1 VSTSAPP
8 LPAPNAAARPV
19 PRVAARPR
27 RRVDLLPYLLVA
39 PAVLL
44 VLVVTVYPALY
55 ALQISTTN
63 ANMLRLATAKSVGL
77 ANYVNAF
84 DDEIAVVAI
93 WQTLRWVVVNATGQM
108 LLALPVALF
117 LNTAFRGRGLVR
129 ASILAPW
136 VVPGAVVA
144 IIWRYMVDANYGV
157 VNDLLLRLGVIAE
170 TIAWMGEPLPSFLVM
185 STATVWAGFPFFAVT
200 LLAALQ
206 AIPED
211 LYEAARIDGASAW
224 QRFTHV
230 TVPLLRPTVLLLL
243 LLRTI
248 WLAHSVDLIFL
259 MSNGGPGYNN
269 YTVALYSFIL
279 TWSQLELGYPSALV
293 IMLSVVLLI
302 ASAFYIRSIERSRE
316 WM

>member
-1 VSTSAPP
+1 MSVS
-8 LPAPNAAARPV
+8 ARSSIEV
-19 PRVAARPR
+19 PRTARAGRARSR
-27 RRVDLLPYLLVA
+27 RIDSLPYVLIA

-44 VLVVTVYPALY
+44 VALVTIYPALY
-55 ALQISTTN
+55 AIGISTTD
-63 ANMLRLATAKSVGL
+63 ANLLRLDASKAVGL
-77 ANYVNAF
+77 DNYAAAWQDEIFAQSLWQTVRWVIVNAS
-84 DDEIAVVAI
+84 
-93 WQTLRWVVVNATGQM
+93 GQL

-129 ASILAPW
+129 AAILIPW

-157 VNDLLLRLGVIAE
+157 ANDILLRLGVISEAV
-170 TIAWMGEPLPSFLVM
+170 AWIGEPLPAFAVI
-185 STATVWAGFPFFAVT
+185 STATIWSGFPFFAVT

-206 AIPED
+206 VIPED

-224 QRFTHV
+224 QRFASV
-230 TVPLLRPTVLLLL
+230 TLPMILPTILLLL

-269 YTVALYSFIL
+269 YTVAVYSFIL
-279 TWSQLELGYPSALV
+279 TWNQLQLGFPSALV
-293 IMLSVVLLI
+293 IMLSIVILI

>member
-1 VSTSAPP
+1 VSSS
-8 LPAPNAAARPV
+8 ARPA
-19 PRVAARPR
+19 VAGAAVGRARRARIDP
-27 RRVDLLPYLLVA
+27 LPYLLVA

-44 VLVVTVYPALY
+44 VALVTIYPAMY

-63 ANMLRLATAKSVGL
+63 ANLLRLAATKAVGL
-77 ANYVNAF
+77 ANYVDAW
-84 DDEIAVVAI
+84 DDEIFTDALWHTI
-93 WQTLRWVVVNATGQM
+93 RWVIVNASGQM

-117 LNTAFRGRGLVR
+117 LNTAFRARGAIR
-129 ASILAPW
+129 ASILVPW

-157 VNDLLLRLGVIAE
+157 VNDILLRLQVISE
-170 TIAWMGEPLPSFLVM
+170 PVAWIGEPLPSFFVI

-211 LYEAARIDGASAW
+211 LYEAARIDGAGAW
-224 QRFTHV
+224 QRFTSV
-230 TVPLLRPTVLLLL
+230 TIPLLMPTMLLLL

-269 YTVALYSFIL
+269 YTVAVYSFIL
-279 TWSQLELGYPSALV
+279 TWNQLELGYPSALV
-293 IMLSVVLLI
+293 IMLSIVLLI
-302 ASAFYIRSIERSRE
+302 ASAFYIRFIERSRE

>member
-1 VSTSAPP
+1 MARVSASARSSIA
-8 LPAPNAAARPV
+8 LPHAARAG
-19 PRVAARPR
+19 RARR
-27 RRVDLLPYLLVA
+27 TRIDLLPYVLVA
-39 PAVLL
+39 PAFLIVAL
-44 VLVVTVYPALY
+44 VTVYPALD
-55 ALQISTTN
+55 ALGISTTD
-63 ANMLRLATAKSVGL
+63 ANLLHLASTKSVGL
-77 ANYVNAF
+77 DNYARAW
-84 DDEIAVVAI
+84 DDEIFTNSL
-93 WQTLRWVVVNATGQM
+93 WHTLRWVIVNAGGQM

-117 LNTAFRGRGLVR
+117 LNTTFRGRGLVR
-129 ASILAPW
+129 AAILVPW

-157 VNDLLLRLGVIAE
+157 VNDILLRLGVISEAV
-170 TIAWMGEPLPSFLVM
+170 AWIGEPLPSFAVI
-185 STATVWAGFPFFAVT
+185 STATIWAGFPFFAVT

-206 AIPED
+206 VIPED

-224 QRFTHV
+224 QRFTRL
-230 TVPLLRPTVLLLL
+230 TLPLLTPTILLLL

-269 YTVALYSFIL
+269 YTVAVYSFIL

-293 IMLSVVLLI
+293 IMLSIVLLI
-302 ASAFYIRSIERSRE
+302 ASVFYIRSIDRSRD

>member
-1 VSTSAPP
+1 VSTSAPSSVA
-8 LPAPNAAARPV
+8 LPEVVRAR
-19 PRVAARPR
+19 RARGAR
-27 RRVDLLPYLLVA
+27 RIRIDLLPYLLVA
-39 PAVLL
+39 PAILIVAL
-44 VLVVTVYPALY
+44 VTIYPALY
-55 ALQISTTN
+55 ALGISTTD
-63 ANMLRLATAKSVGL
+63 ANMLRLDASKSIGL
-77 ANYVNAF
+77 GNYGKAWN
-84 DDEIAVVAI
+84 DEIFTTSL
-93 WQTLRWVVVNATGQM
+93 WQTLRWVIVNAGGQM

-129 ASILAPW
+129 ASILVPW

-157 VNDLLLRLGVIAE
+157 VNDILLRLGVITE
-170 TIAWMGEPLPSFLVM
+170 TIAWMGEPLPSFIVI
-185 STATVWAGFPFFAVT
+185 SGATIWAGFPFFAVT

-206 AIPED
+206 VIPED

-224 QRFTHV
+224 QRFTSV
-230 TVPLLRPTVLLLL
+230 TVPLLMPTILLLL

-269 YTVALYSFIL
+269 YTVAVYSFIL
-279 TWSQLELGYPSALV
+279 TWSQLQLGYPSAMV
-293 IMLSVVLLI
+293 IMLSIVLLV
-302 ASAFYIRSIERSRE
+302 ASIVYIRSIERSRA

>member
-1 VSTSAPP
+1 VSVSA
-8 LPAPNAAARPV
+8 RSSIEV
-19 PRVAARPR
+19 PRTARAGRARSR
-27 RRVDLLPYLLVA
+27 RIDSLPYVLIA

-44 VLVVTVYPALY
+44 VALVTIYPALY
-55 ALQISTTN
+55 AIGISTTD
-63 ANMLRLATAKSVGL
+63 ANLLRLDASKAVGL
-77 ANYVNAF
+77 DNYAAAWQDEIFAQSLWQTVRWVIVNAS
-84 DDEIAVVAI
+84 
-93 WQTLRWVVVNATGQM
+93 GQL

-129 ASILAPW
+129 AAILIPW

-157 VNDLLLRLGVIAE
+157 ANDILLRLGVISEAV
-170 TIAWMGEPLPSFLVM
+170 AWIGEPLPAFAVI
-185 STATVWAGFPFFAVT
+185 STATIWSGFPFFAVT

-206 AIPED
+206 VIPED

-224 QRFTHV
+224 QRFASV
-230 TVPLLRPTVLLLL
+230 TLPMILPTILLLL

-269 YTVALYSFIL
+269 YTVAVYSFIL
-279 TWSQLELGYPSALV
+279 TWNQLQLGFPSALV
-293 IMLSVVLLI
+293 IMLSIVILI

>member
-1 VSTSAPP
+1 VSTSTPSSVA
-8 LPAPNAAARPV
+8 LPEVVRARG
-19 PRVAARPR
+19 ARGAR
-27 RRVDLLPYLLVA
+27 RIRIDLLPYLLVA
-39 PAVLL
+39 PAILIVAL
-44 VLVVTVYPALY
+44 VTIYPALY
-55 ALQISTTN
+55 AVGISTTD
-63 ANMLRLATAKSVGL
+63 ANLLRLEASRAIGL
-77 ANYVNAF
+77 ANYGKAWS
-84 DDEIAVVAI
+84 DEIFIDAL
-93 WQTLRWVVVNATGQM
+93 WHTLRWVIVNAGGQM
-108 LLALPVALF
+108 LLALPVALY

-129 ASILAPW
+129 ASILVPW

-157 VNDLLLRLGVIAE
+157 VNDILLRLGVIAE
-170 TIAWMGEPLPSFLVM
+170 TIAWMGEPLPSFIVI
-185 STATVWAGFPFFAVT
+185 STATIWAGFPFFAVT

-206 AIPED
+206 VIPED

-224 QRFTHV
+224 QRFTSI
-230 TVPLLRPTVLLLL
+230 TVPLLMPTILLLL

-269 YTVALYSFIL
+269 YTVAVYSFIL
-279 TWSQLELGYPSALV
+279 TWSQLQLGYPSAMV

-302 ASAFYIRSIERSRE
+302 ASVVYIRSIERSRE

>member
-1 VSTSAPP
+1 VSVSA
-8 LPAPNAAARPV
+8 RSSIEV
-19 PRVAARPR
+19 PRTARAGRARSR
-27 RRVDLLPYLLVA
+27 RIDSLPYVLIA

-44 VLVVTVYPALY
+44 VALVTIYPALY
-55 ALQISTTN
+55 AIGISTTD
-63 ANMLRLATAKSVGL
+63 ANLLRLDASKAVGL
-77 ANYVNAF
+77 DNYAAAWQDEIFAQSLWQTVRWVIVNAS
-84 DDEIAVVAI
+84 
-93 WQTLRWVVVNATGQM
+93 GQL

-129 ASILAPW
+129 AAILIPW

-157 VNDLLLRLGVIAE
+157 ANDILLRLGVISEAV
-170 TIAWMGEPLPSFLVM
+170 AWIGEPLPAFAVI
-185 STATVWAGFPFFAVT
+185 STATIWSGFPFFAVT

-206 AIPED
+206 VIPED
-211 LYEAARIDGASAW
+211 LYEVARIDGASAW
-224 QRFTHV
+224 QRFASV
-230 TVPLLRPTVLLLL
+230 TLPMILPTILLLL

-269 YTVALYSFIL
+269 YTVAVYSFIL
-279 TWSQLELGYPSALV
+279 TWNQLQLGFPSALV
-293 IMLSVVLLI
+293 IMLSIVILI

>member
-1 VSTSAPP
+1 MSVS
-8 LPAPNAAARPV
+8 ARSSIEV
-19 PRVAARPR
+19 PRTARAGRARSR
-27 RRVDLLPYLLVA
+27 RIDSLPYVLIA

-44 VLVVTVYPALY
+44 VALVTIYPALY
-55 ALQISTTN
+55 AIGISTTD
-63 ANMLRLATAKSVGL
+63 ANLLRLDASKAVGL
-77 ANYVNAF
+77 DNYAAAWQDEIFAQSLWQTVRWVIVNAS
-84 DDEIAVVAI
+84 
-93 WQTLRWVVVNATGQM
+93 GQL

-129 ASILAPW
+129 AAILIPW

-157 VNDLLLRLGVIAE
+157 ANDILLRLGVISEAV
-170 TIAWMGEPLPSFLVM
+170 AWIGEPLPAFAVI
-185 STATVWAGFPFFAVT
+185 STATIWSGFPFFAVT

-206 AIPED
+206 VIPED
-211 LYEAARIDGASAW
+211 LYEVARIDGASAW
-224 QRFTHV
+224 QRFASV
-230 TVPLLRPTVLLLL
+230 TLPMILPTILLLL

-269 YTVALYSFIL
+269 YTVAVYSFIL
-279 TWSQLELGYPSALV
+279 TWNQLQLGFPSALV
-293 IMLSVVLLI
+293 IMLSIVILI

>member
-1 VSTSAPP
+1 VSTTTPSSVA
-8 LPAPNAAARPV
+8 LPEVVRARG
-19 PRVAARPR
+19 ARGAR
-27 RRVDLLPYLLVA
+27 RIRIDLLPYLLVA
-39 PAVLL
+39 PAILIVAL
-44 VLVVTVYPALY
+44 VTIYPALY
-55 ALQISTTN
+55 ALGISTTD
-63 ANMLRLATAKSVGL
+63 ANLLRLDASRAIGL
-77 ANYVNAF
+77 GNYGKAWS
-84 DDEIAVVAI
+84 DEIFIDAL
-93 WQTLRWVVVNATGQM
+93 WHTLRWVIVNAGGQM
-108 LLALPVALF
+108 LLALPVALY

-129 ASILAPW
+129 ASILVPW

-157 VNDLLLRLGVIAE
+157 VNDILLRLGVIAE
-170 TIAWMGEPLPSFLVM
+170 TIAWMGEPLPSFIVI
-185 STATVWAGFPFFAVT
+185 STATIWAGFPFFAVT

-206 AIPED
+206 VIPED

-224 QRFTHV
+224 QRFTSV
-230 TVPLLRPTVLLLL
+230 TVPLLMPTILLLL

-269 YTVALYSFIL
+269 YTVAVYSFIL
-279 TWSQLELGYPSALV
+279 TWSQLQLGYPSAMV

-302 ASAFYIRSIERSRE
+302 ASVVYIRSIERSRE

>member
-1 VSTSAPP
+1 VSTSLRSSIA
-8 LPAPNAAARPV
+8 LPQTAR
-19 PRVAARPR
+19 ARKAR
-27 RRVDLLPYLLVA
+27 RFRIDFLPYLLIA

-44 VLVVTVYPALY
+44 VALVTVYPALD
-55 ALQISTTN
+55 AIGISTTN
-63 ANMLRLATAKSVGL
+63 ANLLHLATTKTVGL
-77 ANYVNAF
+77 DNYTKAW
-84 DDEIAVVAI
+84 DDEIFTGAL
-93 WQTLRWVVVNATGQM
+93 WHTLRWVIVNAGGQM
-108 LLALPVALF
+108 LVALPVALF
-117 LNTAFRGRGLVR
+117 LNTTFRGRGVVR
-129 ASILAPW
+129 AAILVPW

-157 VNDLLLRLGVIAE
+157 VNDILLRLGVISE
-170 TIAWMGEPLPSFLVM
+170 SIAWIGEPLPSFVVI
-185 STATVWAGFPFFAVT
+185 STATIWAGFPFFAVT

-206 AIPED
+206 VIPED
-211 LYEAARIDGASAW
+211 LYEAAKIDGATAW
-224 QRFTHV
+224 QRFARL
-230 TVPLLRPTVLLLL
+230 TVPMLMPTILLLL

-269 YTVALYSFIL
+269 YTVAVYSFIL

-302 ASAFYIRSIERSRE
+302 ASIFYIRSIERSRD